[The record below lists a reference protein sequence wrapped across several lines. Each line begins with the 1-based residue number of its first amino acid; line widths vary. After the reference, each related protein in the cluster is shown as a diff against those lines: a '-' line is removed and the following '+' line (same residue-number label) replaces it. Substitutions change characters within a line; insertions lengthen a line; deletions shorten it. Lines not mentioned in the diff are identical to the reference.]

1 MAERARTNGTRGLL
15 GPRGKAGQQPAWR
28 LAQSSAVR
36 VADLSEAHPARQSHH
51 QHGPDLSPEP
61 TWQPPAAPAATE
73 VASLHLAR
81 WAPHPS
87 AETAPGTEPSP
98 RTPALVTLPPRQKLV
113 EEATSVKAVTPAAD
127 PSSLPVAETF
137 GRRAAAPRTSAWAPV
152 QASSFSVVVGNN
164 EPGLIT
170 RPVRAVPPWGGEP
183 PSHRP
188 RPPQA
193 LEPALQPRLVA
204 KRLGLR

>member
-1 MAERARTNGTRGLL
+1 MAERATSNEICGL
-15 GPRGKAGQQPAWR
+15 GPQDEAGRQPAWR
-28 LAQSSAVR
+28 LAQSSALR
-36 VADLSEAHPARQSHH
+36 VSDLSEAHPARQSHH

-73 VASLHLAR
+73 VASVHLAR

-113 EEATSVKAVTPAAD
+113 DEATSVKAATPAAD

-152 QASSFSVVVGNN
+152 QASSFSGVVGNN
-164 EPGLIT
+164 GPGPIT
-170 RPVRAVPPWGGEP
+170 RPDIAVPPRGGEP
-183 PSHRP
+183 PSHRR
-188 RPPQA
+188 RPPLA
-193 LEPALQPRLVA
+193 LAPALPPRLVA
-204 KRLGLR
+204 KRQGLR